1 LAGNA
6 CLSGKT
12 ILIFEKPS
20 KIFRI
25 KSFIKEIIESGY
37 QNDIIFDKKDSPT
50 RIMVFGDSNACRPNR
65 RDCWPGIL
73 QHISGKT
80 ILVINE
86 SFDGRTTRY
95 DSGACNGLK
104 VLEKKIRRALP
115 LSWVIIALGTNDM
128 KLRYGPPG
136 PAEVAIGI
144 DKLVGIIKRNNS
156 GIQTLLLTPP
166 SIGKVPSGDLA
177 GAHSRIPPLVDVYH
191 RYASAHHIS
200 IIDLYQNV
208 DPHVDLEPDCVHL
221 NIRGRRKVAE
231 LVWKNFQEKFNHVE
245 LV

>member
-1 LAGNA
+1 M
-6 CLSGKT
+6 
-12 ILIFEKPS
+12 IFEKLS

-25 KSFIKEIIESGY
+25 KSSGKEIIGSGY
-37 QNDIIFDKKDSPT
+37 QNDIIFDGKDSPS
-50 RIMVFGDSNACRPNR
+50 RIMVFGDSNASRPNS
-65 RDCWPGIL
+65 RDCWPGML

-80 ILVINE
+80 IQVINE
-86 SFDGRTTRY
+86 SRDGRTTRY

-104 VLEKKIRRALP
+104 VLEKKIRKSLP
-115 LSWVIIALGTNDM
+115 LAWIIIALGTNDI
-128 KLRYGPPG
+128 KLRYGPPDA
-136 PAEVAIGI
+136 AEVAIGI
-144 DKLVGIIKRNNS
+144 DQLVKIIKKNNS

-166 SIGKVPSGDLA
+166 SIGRLTSGDLA
-177 GAHSRIPPLVDVYH
+177 GAYSRIPPLIDVYH
-191 RYASAHHIS
+191 RYAAARHIS
-200 IIDLYQNV
+200 IINLYQNV